1 VRAVNLLPPDQ
12 RSRGLRLRPTPRA
25 VAAAVVAAAAAAVGY
40 WGFSLHQAQAD
51 ARSDLDAARA
61 ETAELQAQVGAY
73 SAAQSRRA
81 AYERRR
87 GLVIGLT
94 AARVNWERI
103 VRDTATVM
111 PRQTWLTSLKAESP
125 GLSTPGATPPAGG
138 SGGSPSTPAAVPP
151 AGGAGGPGLHLTGFA
166 YTHKQVALLMARL
179 GAVSGLGEP
188 RLASSTLQPRGGRR
202 VVQFQIDVP
211 VDQRAQDRPTL
222 IRAAGSSASTPTS
235 VQP

>member
-1 VRAVNLLPPDQ
+1 MRAVNLLPPDQ
-12 RSRGLRLRPTPRA
+12 RSRSFRVRPTPRGA
-25 VAAAVVAAAAAAVGY
+25 VGVAVIAAVAAVGY
-40 WGFSLHQAQAD
+40 WGFSIHQAQGD
-51 ARSDLDAARA
+51 AQSDLDSAKA

-81 AYERRR
+81 AHEQRR
-87 GLVIGLT
+87 GLGVGLT

-111 PRQTWLTSLKAESP
+111 PRQTWLTSLKADSP
-125 GLSTPGATPPAGG
+125 GLSTGPQASG
-138 SGGSPSTPAAVPP
+138 SSGSSSTPAAAPSP
-151 AGGAGGPGLHLTGFA
+151 GGSSSGLHLTGFA

-179 GAVSGLGEP
+179 GTVSGLGEP
-188 RLASSTLQPRGGRR
+188 KLTSSTVQPRGGRK

-222 IRAAGSSASTPTS
+222 IASAASSASTPTS